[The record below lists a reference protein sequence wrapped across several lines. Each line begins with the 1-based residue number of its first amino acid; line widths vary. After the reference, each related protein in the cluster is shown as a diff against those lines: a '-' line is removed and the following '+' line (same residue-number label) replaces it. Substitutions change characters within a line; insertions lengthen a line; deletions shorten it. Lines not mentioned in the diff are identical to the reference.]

1 MEKTIGSGGQYGQ
14 EFSLAHVRHVP
25 VLGEEVSGFTDGTHN
40 IRCDAGSGGVF
51 SDRDNFMIALVEGG
65 RDEVVHPCIHNLKV
79 WLPVFF
85 IQATRDEC
93 SRISYDKT
101 ARFHNDV

>member
-1 MEKTIGSGGQYGQ
+1 
-14 EFSLAHVRHVP
+14 
-25 VLGEEVSGFTDGTHN
+25 
-40 IRCDAGSGGVF
+40 
-51 SDRDNFMIALVEGG
+51 MIALVEGG
-65 RDEVVHPCIHNLKV
+65 ADEVVHPCIHNFKGFGF
-79 WLPVFF
+79 PVFF